1 MEHGCNDSPGTFGM
15 FTVGNDYQVQQQL
28 PQYFATQLITSEW
41 VQPGKEVHHV
51 FPVRTDIDDGTGH
64 ALVTAYA
71 LERPDGQ
78 WSLLVVNRDQD
89 NEHKVRIRFHDDAS
103 RREAAFTGEVSVTSF
118 GRAQYL
124 WHPAQ
129 TVFMAHPE
137 HNYDTS
143 IQTEKDGHAAPDGPP
158 VASKV
163 RGEKD
168 TAYVLPAASITVLH
182 GNISK

>member
-1 MEHGCNDSPGTFGM
+1 M
-15 FTVGNDYQVQQQL
+15 
-28 PQYFATQLITSEW
+28 
-41 VQPGKEVHHV
+41 
-51 FPVRTDIDDGTGH
+51 
-64 ALVTAYA
+64 
-71 LERPDGQ
+71 
-78 WSLLVVNRDQD
+78 
-89 NEHKVRIRFHDDAS
+89 
-103 RREAAFTGEVSVTSF
+103 TSF
-118 GRAQYL
+118 GRAQYQ

-168 TAYVLPAASITVLH
+168 TAYVLPAASITVLR